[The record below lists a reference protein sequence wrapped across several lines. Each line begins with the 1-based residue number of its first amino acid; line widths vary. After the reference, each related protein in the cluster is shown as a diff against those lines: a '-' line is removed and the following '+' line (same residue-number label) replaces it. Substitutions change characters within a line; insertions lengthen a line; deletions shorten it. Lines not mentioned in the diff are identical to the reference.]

1 MITPFWVGKQG
12 VFFGGG
18 GSFYP
23 SNTLDRAL
31 SIQSIYLGLMCTH
44 GLNESQ
50 QGLKEAFYGAAL
62 AAIVLKWLQEGLNQT
77 LACRTEFAFW
87 G

>member
-1 MITPFWVGKQG
+1 MITLFWVGKLG
-12 VFFGGG
+12 VLGGG
-18 GSFYP
+18 KLLPLKYP
-23 SNTLDRAL
+23 RQSPVNTVHLPGADVH
-31 SIQSIYLGLMCTH
+31 S

-50 QGLKEAFYGAAL
+50 QRLEQAFYGAAL

-77 LACRTEFAFW
+77 LACRAEFAFW

>member
-1 MITPFWVGKQG
+1 MITLFWVGKLG
-12 VFFGGG
+12 VFGGG

-50 QGLKEAFYGAAL
+50 QRLEQAFYGAAL

-77 LACRTEFAFW
+77 LACRAEFAFW

>member
-1 MITPFWVGKQG
+1 MITLFWVGKQG
-12 VFFGGG
+12 VFLGG

-77 LACRTEFAFW
+77 LACRAEFAFW

>member
-1 MITPFWVGKQG
+1 MFFW
-12 VFFGGG
+12 GGG
-18 GSFYP
+18 KLLPLKYP
-23 SNTLDRAL
+23 R
-31 SIQSIYLGLMCTH
+31 QSPIYLGLMCTH

-77 LACRTEFAFW
+77 LACRAEFAFW

>member
-1 MITPFWVGKQG
+1 MITLFWVGKQG
-12 VFFGGG
+12 VFWGG

-23 SNTLDRAL
+23 SNTLDRAP

-77 LACRTEFAFW
+77 LACRAEFAFW